1 MTLWPCR
8 GLCCAP
14 APVNLLPAGIGPAGL
29 TAEVAMTFLK
39 NLFSSRR
46 WFALTVL
53 ATICLSVL
61 LVLFA
66 PQQAPVVHYKLTL
79 VLLAGLVLYLLD

>member
-1 MTLWPCR
+1 
-8 GLCCAP
+8 
-14 APVNLLPAGIGPAGL
+14 
-29 TAEVAMTFLK
+29 MTFLK

-66 PQQAPVVHYKLTL
+66 PQQAPVVH
-79 VLLAGLVLYLLD
+79 